1 MNYLFAGS
9 AIVERLKQTVPEFKA
24 VLKAGNLA
32 NISRDAQRSP
42 CAYVIYHGDV
52 INTKP
57 EAHGGV
63 GKAQYVTQQWIVAV
77 VVNLADKRSLY
88 ADADELAG
96 ELITKTLRSL
106 SGFKINERTLPITRA
121 ARNLNAEY
129 IDGWGYYPFIF
140 SVEFIM
146 PRSME

>member
-42 CAYVIYHGDV
+42 CAYV

-121 ARNLNAEY
+121 ARTLNAEY

-140 SVEFIM
+140 SVEFVM